1 MKKVMILS
9 ASTGGG
15 HNSAANAIASAF
27 KELDYEGIIVDGIR
41 AVSPLLD
48 KIISEGYENSA
59 KFTPKTYGTLYKLTD
74 APYLDQEHEM
84 ITNTLLKRRIKN
96 LIDSH
101 EPSLIV
107 GTHPFPLMAA
117 ARLKEMGL
125 IKIPIIAVMTDY
137 TTHAAW
143 VKAGIDAYIVGT
155 EDLKYMLAEEGADPE
170 TVYPF
175 GIPVNPEFLK
185 PKDAEGLKQ
194 ELKLRDCFTILLM
207 GGSFG
212 AGNLKDFLIDLA
224 KIDED
229 FQIVV
234 VAGRNTALKE
244 KLDHAVEQHGFE
256 DKVRVLGFT
265 RQVAELM
272 ELSDILITKPGGL
285 TTTEA
290 FLKRIPMIIP
300 FFIPGQEEENVDFLL
315 NHGLAFRTTRKYSL
329 RVLIKSL
336 INEPRRLMEMR
347 ERLGN
352 YAKPDAAKDLADLGV
367 KLITEHEAS
376 LENGK

>member
-1 MKKVMILS
+1 MKKIMILS

-15 HNSAANAIASAF
+15 HNSAANAIAGAF
-27 KELDYEGIIVDGIR
+27 KELGYEGIIVDGIR

-59 KFTPKTYGTLYKLTD
+59 KFTPKAYGKLYKLTD

-96 LIDSH
+96 LIDTH
-101 EPSLIV
+101 EPHLII

-117 ARLKEMGL
+117 ARLKEMGIIKMPL
-125 IKIPIIAVMTDY
+125 ISVLTDY
-137 TTHAAW
+137 TTHASW
-143 VKAGIDAYIVGT
+143 VKPGIDAYVVGT
-155 EDLKYMLAEEGADPE
+155 EDLKYMIADEGADPE
-170 TVYPF
+170 KVYPL
-175 GIPVNPEFLK
+175 GIPVNPEFMKSKDLESVRSDLQLK
-185 PKDAEGLKQ
+185 
-194 ELKLRDCFTILLM
+194 DCFTVLLM

-212 AGNLKDFLIDLA
+212 AGNLKDILCELA
-224 KIDED
+224 DIDED

-244 KLDHAVEQHGFE
+244 RLDSVVEMNNYGG
-256 DKVRVLGFT
+256 KVRVLGFT

-272 ELSDILITKPGGL
+272 SLSDILISKPGGL

-290 FLKRIPMIIP
+290 FLKQIPLIIP

-329 RVLIKSL
+329 KVLIKGL
-336 INEPRRLMEMR
+336 INQPTRLDAMR
-347 ERLGN
+347 ERMAT
-352 YAKPDAAKDLADLGV
+352 YAKPYAARDLATLGV
-367 KLITEHEAS
+367 QLIEQWEATRT
-376 LENGK
+376 KR

>member
-1 MKKVMILS
+1 MKKIMILS

-15 HNSAANAIASAF
+15 HNSAANAIAGAF
-27 KELDYEGIIVDGIR
+27 KELGYEGIIVDGIR

-59 KFTPKTYGTLYKLTD
+59 KFTPKAYGKLYKLTD

-84 ITNTLLKRRIKN
+84 ITNTLLKRRIKS
-96 LIDSH
+96 LIDTH
-101 EPSLIV
+101 EPHLII

-117 ARLKEMGL
+117 ARLKEMGIIKMPL
-125 IKIPIIAVMTDY
+125 ISVLTDY
-137 TTHAAW
+137 TTHASW
-143 VKAGIDAYIVGT
+143 VKPGIDAYVVGT
-155 EDLKYMLAEEGADPE
+155 EDLKYMIADEGADPNK
-170 TVYPF
+170 VYPL
-175 GIPVNPEFLK
+175 GIPVNPDFMK
-185 PKDAEGLKQ
+185 PKDVESVRQ
-194 ELKLRDCFTILLM
+194 ELKLKDCFTVLLM

-212 AGNLKDFLIDLA
+212 AGNLKDFLCELA
-224 KIDED
+224 DIDED

-244 KLDHAVEQHGFE
+244 RLDSVVEMNNYG

-272 ELSDILITKPGGL
+272 SLSDILISKPGGL

-290 FLKRIPMIIP
+290 FLKQIPLIIP

-329 RVLIKSL
+329 RVLIKGL
-336 INEPRRLMEMR
+336 INQPDRLSEMR
-347 ERLGN
+347 ERLAK
-352 YAKPDAAKDLADLGV
+352 YAKPQAAADLARLGV
-367 KLITEHEAS
+367 QLVEQWEATRT
-376 LENGK
+376 KR